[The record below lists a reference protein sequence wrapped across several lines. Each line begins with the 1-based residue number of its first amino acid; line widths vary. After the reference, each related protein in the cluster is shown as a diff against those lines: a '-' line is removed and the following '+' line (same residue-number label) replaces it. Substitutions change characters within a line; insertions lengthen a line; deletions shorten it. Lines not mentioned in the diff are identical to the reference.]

1 MKVFNLV
8 WIFSTNPSAARSA
21 AIFLRL
27 QSVVLG
33 SKPRFSIL
41 FLGGGVTGIAFSLCS
56 FVSTFPFRLHPLL
69 TLCTSSRLEGA
80 AIYGHTLV
88 LLFVLPGAYN
98 SSKFRAGAE
107 ALEAPGMDGAR
118 YMNHRTNASQE
129 RREVP
134 TGVGEGQL
142 CGPLYTP

>member
-8 WIFSTNPSAARSA
+8 WMFSTNPSAARSA

-33 SKPRFSIL
+33 SKPRFSFFFAFEVYINR

-134 TGVGEGQL
+134 TGAGEG
-142 CGPLYTP
+142 